1 MTDYSHDRNF
11 TNYIHN
17 NIAIPK
23 IYSPLNWEQ
32 LDIENI
38 EELDMKHGIDYVFN
52 VNKTLLWIVLLI

>member
-38 EELDMKHGIDYVFN
+38 EELD
-52 VNKTLLWIVLLI
+52 